1 MSSVG
6 ENAKVG
12 ICVEGLLR
20 LLWTEGVLGNADEEV
35 VHSVREAVHEGI
47 KVREEKASGDGRRKS
62 AGKSAEEWRTLVA
75 GGERMRSLLEMI

>member
-1 MSSVG
+1 VG
-6 ENAKVG
+6 ENARVG

-20 LLWTEGVLGNADEEV
+20 LLWTEGVLANAGEDVWEDV
-35 VHSVREAVHEGI
+35 KEAVGEGI

-62 AGKSAEEWRTLVA
+62 AGKSAEDWRFLVA